1 MKIEERN
8 DEVRQA
14 ANKYLRTRWEGN
26 ASTRE
31 ALSRAREANTLF
43 FVGGEPFILVSRVAS
58 LGGLSLRQLF
68 RRGGVVTRSEGNIL
82 NICLPV
88 KSLSSA
94 SLSRIRFKDDLA
106 RVKRK

>member
-1 MKIEERN
+1 MKIEEK
-8 DEVRQA
+8 DEVRHA
-14 ANKYLRTRWEGN
+14 ANQYLRTRWEGN

-31 ALSRAREANTLF
+31 ALSRAREADTLF
-43 FVGGEPFILVSRVAS
+43 FVGAEPFILVSRVAS

-68 RRGGVVTRSEGNIL
+68 RRGGIIIQSEGNIL
-82 NICLPV
+82 NMCLPV

-106 RVKRK
+106 GVKRE